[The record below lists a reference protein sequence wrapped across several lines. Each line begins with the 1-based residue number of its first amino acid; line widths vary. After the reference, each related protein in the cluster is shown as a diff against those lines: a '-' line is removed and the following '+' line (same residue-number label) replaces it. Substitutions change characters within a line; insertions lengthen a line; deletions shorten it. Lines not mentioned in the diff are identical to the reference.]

1 MDMAATVTPER
12 PMMRQLI
19 ARHWPVVLGVLVL
32 LVPTFISLARQVWST
47 EAGVHGPIVLA
58 TGAWLI
64 ARRIDEIKS
73 VQRPGSTAITAL
85 LIVPSLLVYIFGR
98 AFDFIFLEVAA
109 LGAVL
114 VALFYLYCGAEAVRR
129 MWFPI
134 FYLGFLIPLPG
145 WFVDQITAP
154 LKSYIS
160 WSATELLQ
168 WAGYPVAR
176 EGVTLYIAQYQLL
189 VEDACAGLNSI
200 ISLTAISL
208 FYIYILHNANWRYSL
223 FLVLW
228 IIPVAMLANLVR
240 VLALVMITYY
250 WGNAAAQGY
259 LHSTAGLVMFATAL
273 IGIFLVDGLMTPV
286 RKLLTRKPA

>member
-1 MDMAATVTPER
+1 MDMSTTVAPRR
-12 PMMRQLI
+12 PMMRQI
-19 ARHWPVVLGVLVL
+19 AIAYWPILLGIAAL
-32 LVPTFISLARQVWST
+32 LVPTFVTLAQQAWST
-47 EAGVHGPIVLA
+47 EEGVHGPIVLA
-58 TGAWLI
+58 TGLWLI
-64 ARRIDEIKS
+64 ARRIDEI
-73 VQRPGSTAITAL
+73 TAIRQPGKPVFIAAI
-85 LIVPSLLVYIFGR
+85 LIPSLLFYAFGR
-98 AFDFIFLEVAA
+98 AFDFLFIEVGA
-109 LGAVL
+109 LGGVL
-114 VALFYLYCGAEAVRR
+114 VAIFYAFFGGEAVRR
-129 MWFPI
+129 LWFPI

-176 EGVTLYIAQYQLL
+176 EGVTLYIAQHQLL

-223 FLVLW
+223 FLILW

-240 VLALVMITYY
+240 VLVLVMITYY

-273 IGIFLVDGLMTPV
+273 IGIFAVDSLMTPI
-286 RKLLTRKPA
+286 RKRLSRNAS